1 MIEKLKAAAE
11 NFIFWISFIQ
21 AMIWTWKMT
30 KSAKKKL
37 WKLLKQSKAKK

>member
-11 NFIFWISFIQ
+11 NFVFWISFIQ
-21 AMIWTWKMT
+21 AMIWIWKTT

-37 WKLLKQSKAKK
+37 RKLLKQSKAKK